1 MVGRHG
7 VASLIR
13 GVALGVMLSLASWVT
28 YGQAPPDREPDVVLL
43 RSGRRIDCVVVS
55 ISNEVLYY
63 NLIGVEGLQQV
74 KLHEVMTIALGAPKV
89 DVLALAKQQAEAK
102 RQAEAKAK
110 QEAEAKQAAEEAA
123 KQAEEAARR
132 AEEARLAEEVRQ
144 AAARQAAEEAKKVE
158 EAKKAEE
165 ARKAAE
171 AEQRAKEEAEQ
182 KAKAEAEQKAQAET
196 GKKGS
201 GNAVV
206 PTQVV
211 ASDAWK
217 EVIVTK
223 NEADVKGMMF
233 VDKYDLTLTQ
243 SSNWSRAKSEEMEIG
258 ATVQLQK
265 RAVQRRATHLLIR
278 EVEFKRT
285 YGEPP
290 AIRIVGEAYRKRS

>member
-89 DVLALAKQQAEAK
+89 DALALAKQQAEAK
-102 RQAEAKAK
+102 RQAEEAKAK
-110 QEAEAKQAAEEAA
+110 QEAEAKQ
-123 KQAEEAARR
+123 AARR

-144 AAARQAAEEAKKVE
+144 AAARQAAEEAKK
-158 EAKKAEE
+158 AEE

-171 AEQRAKEEAEQ
+171 AEQT
-182 KAKAEAEQKAQAET
+182 AKAEAEQKAQVET
-196 GKKGS
+196 GKQGS

>member
-13 GVALGVMLSLASWVT
+13 GVALGVMLSLVSWVT

-89 DVLALAKQQAEAK
+89 DALALAKQQAEAK
-102 RQAEAKAK
+102 RQAEEAKAK
-110 QEAEAKQAAEEAA
+110 QEAEAKQ
-123 KQAEEAARR
+123 AARR

-144 AAARQAAEEAKKVE
+144 AAARQAAEEAKK
-158 EAKKAEE
+158 AEE
-165 ARKAAE
+165 ARKAA
-171 AEQRAKEEAEQ
+171 EAEQ
-182 KAKAEAEQKAQAET
+182 KAKAEAEQKAQVET

>member
-13 GVALGVMLSLASWVT
+13 GVALGVMLSLVSWVT

-110 QEAEAKQAAEEAA
+110 QEAEAKQAA
-123 KQAEEAARR
+123 RR

-144 AAARQAAEEAKKVE
+144 AAARQAAEEAKK
-158 EAKKAEE
+158 AEE
-165 ARKAAE
+165 ARKAA
-171 AEQRAKEEAEQ
+171 EAEQ
-182 KAKAEAEQKAQAET
+182 KAKAEAEQKAQVET